1 MKSQSN
7 QCLFCKFTEPVLI
20 QLRVCLSE
28 VYYGPL
34 NTIKGMLSWSVN
46 LLTLFLGRLSYCP
59 FDISWKDVFCLA
71 FYLKWKYFVLID
83 YILSETICL
92 FGFCVLFSNMYP
104 KIKFIAKSWSDL
116 CIFYNI
122 VIFWNFCLR
131 KYFLFF
137 FAEFE
142 LLMFHNN
149 IVKISEK
156 LNKQNLSK
164 ICLQVTY
171 PTNFCIIFI
180 HFYYGKK
187 WKYWIF

>member
-1 MKSQSN
+1 MVSQ
-7 QCLFCKFTEPVLI
+7 I
-20 QLRVCLSE
+20 
-28 VYYGPL
+28 YYL
-34 NTIKGMLSWSVN
+34 MEKT
-46 LLTLFLGRLSYCP
+46 YCP
-59 FDISWKDVFCLA
+59 FDISRIDVFCLA

-83 YILSETICL
+83 YIVSETICL
-92 FGFCVLFSNMYP
+92 FCFCVLFSNMYP
-104 KIKFIAKSWSDL
+104 KIKFIAKTWSDL
-116 CIFYNI
+116 CNFYSK
-122 VIFWNFCLR
+122 VIFLNFCLS
-131 KYFLFF
+131 KYFLLF

-149 IVKISEK
+149 TVKISEK
-156 LNKQNLSK
+156 LNKWNSLK

>member
-1 MKSQSN
+1 MSSHN
-7 QCLFCKFTEPVLI
+7 TCLWRNKKNLSTYWLKK
-20 QLRVCLSE
+20 CLS
-28 VYYGPL
+28 GAM
-34 NTIKGMLSWSVN
+34 N
-46 LLTLFLGRLSYCP
+46 YCP
-59 FDISWKDVFCLA
+59 FDISRKDVFCLA

-83 YILSETICL
+83 YILSETTFC
-92 FGFCVLFSNMYP
+92 FCVLFSNIYP
-104 KIKFIAKSWSDL
+104 RIKFIAENWSDL
-116 CIFYNI
+116 CNFYSK
-122 VIFWNFCLR
+122 VIFWNFCLS
-131 KYFLFF
+131 KYFLLL

-142 LLMFHNN
+142 VLMFHNN

-156 LNKQNLSK
+156 LNMQNLLK

>member
-1 MKSQSN
+1 MNGVTCRETYQVKKVKELQYAQRSFS
-7 QCLFCKFTEPVLI
+7 VLI
-20 QLRVCLSE
+20 NKIILY
-28 VYYGPL
+28 VYECFA
-34 NTIKGMLSWSVN
+34 NIV
-46 LLTLFLGRLSYCP
+46 SYCP

-71 FYLKWKYFVLID
+71 FYLKWKYFVLFDCIF
-83 YILSETICL
+83 SEIICL
-92 FGFCVLFSNMYP
+92 FCFCVLFSNMYP

-116 CIFYNI
+116 CNFYYSN
-122 VIFWNFCLR
+122 VIFLNFCPS
-131 KYFLFF
+131 KYFLLF

>member
-1 MKSQSN
+1 MAFWSDCAVSLVDLALYCSHMHWHKLMLN
-7 QCLFCKFTEPVLI
+7 PFMPTVL
-20 QLRVCLSE
+20 S
-28 VYYGPL
+28 
-34 NTIKGMLSWSVN
+34 TS
-46 LLTLFLGRLSYCP
+46 LGKM
-59 FDISWKDVFCLA
+59 FFCLA
-71 FYLKWKYFVLID
+71 FYLQWKYFVLID

-92 FGFCVLFSNMYP
+92 FCFCVLFSNMYP

-116 CIFYNI
+116 CNFYGK
-122 VIFWNFCLR
+122 VIFWNFCLS
-131 KYFLFF
+131 KYFLIS

-156 LNKQNLSK
+156 LNKQNL
-164 ICLQVTY
+164 LQNCFQFIF

-187 WKYWIF
+187 GKYWIF